1 MNIPVTIQLS
11 TTMPAGLERLMSE
24 GLRPEDAA
32 RMFPN
37 TIRRLTQLAQVGVDL
52 WKEKAHAIAG
62 AEGRPIK
69 AGGAGQPM
77 VRLDRKSYE
86 DSIVVGP
93 YQPQQDGLRI
103 EIYSDS
109 PQAVPIEEGST
120 IIDLHAILPY
130 ARKAKMSKSGHRYL
144 SIPFRHAT
152 TEPGGQGGSRFQ
164 SVSNRWGSN
173 VLPPQVVAA
182 MRKKKPST
190 VIGATTRPSVNY
202 PGQSVTQ
209 HLYSPHPGR
218 LTANELR
225 RLGLS
230 PLFPAGRKL
239 VGLMRTGAAGHSS
252 YITIRTLSEANPDG
266 WRIPAYHAQR
276 VAQSTARG
284 LQALSSDWFDQA
296 IRADLDAVLQSVEG
310 DG

>member
-86 DSIVVGP
+86 ESIVVGP
-93 YQPQQDGLRI
+93 YQPQQDGVRI

-130 ARKAKMSKSGHRYL
+130 ARKVKMNKSGQRYL

-182 MRKKKPST
+182 MRRKDPSL
-190 VIGATTRPSVNY
+190 
-202 PGQSVTQ
+202 VTGTYAERGPNVKNGMAQ
-209 HLYSPHPGR
+209 RNFYSPHPGR
-218 LTANELR
+218 LTPNELR

-239 VGLMRTGAAGHSS
+239 VGLMRTGAKGHGG

-296 IRADLDAVLQSVEG
+296 IRADLDAVLQTI
-310 DG
+310 